1 MVLSVTDYVATHSC
15 VIVTPLQP
23 EIGVRS
29 GREAKSRR
37 AARRHN
43 TPHTTQHH
51 KLSFARLATTRS
63 VQAGVLAAPILHAHA
78 QSHVH
83 VHVRVRPQAKVWG
96 ASTVRGGAAGVHA
109 GSSHLYCCC
118 TKTIDPPMESQRS
131 QTRTAIAYPADKKA
145 TASNPSGGPTSAI
158 AQPTKASAG

>member
-78 QSHVH
+78 HIACACACSCTPPK
-83 VHVRVRPQAKVWG
+83 RRCGERP
-96 ASTVRGGAAGVHA
+96 RYGAAPPVHA
-109 GSSHLYCCC
+109 GLLAPLLLLHKDHRSS
-118 TKTIDPPMESQRS
+118 DGEP
-131 QTRTAIAYPADKKA
+131 AITNARRHRVPRRQKA
-145 TASNPSGGPTSAI
+145 NGFEPERWSDLGHRAANEG
-158 AQPTKASAG
+158 